1 MVPDNYAWF
10 FNYNWFHK
18 KWNWKDD
25 GSHSFKKRLVER
37 DDDPIADDDTG
48 GAVPEANLDLSQD
61 TVPINCHLEGTDE
74 HGSPMATCDYVGEDY
89 NDFLVDVKLPFKSAG
104 NCDLSAECN
113 LSDGYAVDPK
123 CTCTCDGQVAALR
136 DPRCAGFAGSL
147 PDPPANSPPNGP

>member
-1 MVPDNYAWF
+1 MKNPDYPGEGVNIYTAYNGAYQHVDVLDSGTYNNPADNYAWF

-104 NCDLSAECN
+104 NCDLS
-113 LSDGYAVDPK
+113 
-123 CTCTCDGQVAALR
+123 
-136 DPRCAGFAGSL
+136 
-147 PDPPANSPPNGP
+147 